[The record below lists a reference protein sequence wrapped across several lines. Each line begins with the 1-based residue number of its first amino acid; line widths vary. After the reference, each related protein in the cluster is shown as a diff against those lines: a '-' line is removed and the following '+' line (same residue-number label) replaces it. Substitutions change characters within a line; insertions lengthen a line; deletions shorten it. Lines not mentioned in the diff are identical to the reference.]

1 MIYFY
6 VLKFSWKE
14 YGKGECYLRR
24 PLPYSLLVFCAVQD
38 NHQNPH
44 APPWQLNVKLRG
56 SFFQGFHC
64 TFHFLIH
71 FHLHNADFTKS

>member
-38 NHQNPH
+38 NHTR
-44 APPWQLNVKLRG
+44 ATMTVKLRG

>member
-24 PLPYSLLVFCAVQD
+24 PLPYSLLAFCAVQE
-38 NHQNPH
+38 NHTRATND
-44 APPWQLNVKLRG
+44 
-56 SFFQGFHC
+56 S
-64 TFHFLIH
+64 
-71 FHLHNADFTKS
+71 

>member
-24 PLPYSLLVFCAVQD
+24 PLPYSLLVFCAVQE
-38 NHQNPH
+38 NHTRATMTTIKAFKKGVLYHGEDCNRGPKND
-44 APPWQLNVKLRG
+44 PPILEPA
-56 SFFQGFHC
+56 
-64 TFHFLIH
+64 FL
-71 FHLHNADFTKS
+71 LVNR